1 MHPDYLRHLD
11 KHRDA
16 SIVWPN
22 SPVIANL
29 VHQEM
34 RDMRVVCGIYLYRVF
49 QIYHLKILQ
58 QRGNVQQ
65 IFSGGVLGRGGGQG
79 QQEDDEGCCWCHGAE
94 CAHAAGCSLSM
105 EPLLTKQGLDNHS
118 SAARYN

>member
-1 MHPDYLRHLD
+1 MQSF
-11 KHRDA
+11 
-16 SIVWPN
+16 SIYN
-22 SPVIANL
+22 
-29 VHQEM
+29 
-34 RDMRVVCGIYLYRVF
+34 
-49 QIYHLKILQ
+49 LKILQ

-105 EPLLTKQGLDNHS
+105 EPLLTKQGLDNRS